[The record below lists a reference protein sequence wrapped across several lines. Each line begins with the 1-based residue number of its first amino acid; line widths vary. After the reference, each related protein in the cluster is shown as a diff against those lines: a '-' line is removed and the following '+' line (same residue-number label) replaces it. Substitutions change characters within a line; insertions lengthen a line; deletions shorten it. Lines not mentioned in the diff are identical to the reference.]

1 MTKTKIRVS
10 LVIPAYNEESY
21 LRLCLEAAVAQG
33 NPFFEI
39 IVVDNNCTDKTAE
52 IARSFPEVRIVRERS
67 QGKVYARNAGFA
79 SARGDIIARIDADTI
94 LPPEWNGSVQDI
106 FRDTDTDAVSGRPYY
121 YDVALPGLCYSVE
134 GFFRRHLARELRET
148 LFLQGANMAVRRSAW
163 EAVQHKLCNIRT
175 IHEDFDIAI
184 HLQEFGYRVTYEDR
198 LVAHLSARCLDVSF
212 GYFLSYIRVNPHTYA
227 VHNVPHYRRMY
238 PVLLVTAALFLP
250 ARTLLRGR
258 HPVTGKFSMTQ
269 LITRGPAITRA
280 DAAAVSS
287 YLS

>member
-1 MTKTKIRVS
+1 MTKSKIRVS

-21 LRLCLEAAVAQG
+21 LRLCLESAVAQDD
-33 NPFFEI
+33 PFFEI

-52 IARSFPEVRIVRERS
+52 IARSFPGVRVVREQA
-67 QGKVYARNAGFA
+67 QGKVFARNAGFA
-79 SARGDIIARIDADTI
+79 AARGNIIARIDADTI
-94 LPPEWNGSVQDI
+94 LPPEWNGMLLHI
-106 FRDTDTDAVSGRPYY
+106 FANSDTDAVSGRPYY
-121 YDVALPGLCYSVE
+121 YDLALPRLSFKIE
-134 GFFRRHLARELRET
+134 GFFRRRLAHELRDT

-198 LVAHLSARCLDVSF
+198 LVARLSARCVDVSF
-212 GYFLSYIRVNPHTYA
+212 VYFWSYLRINPHTYA

-238 PVLLVTAALFLP
+238 PVLFITAVLFLP

-258 HPVTGKFSMTQ
+258 HPVSGKFSLAQ
-269 LITRGPAITRA
+269 LITRGPAISRV